1 MRFLAAIGFIAI
13 IAAIVAGIY
22 FFAGFY
28 SVAGTAE
35 DPGIVTWALVQV
47 RKASI
52 ERHATDT
59 PPGSLNDPTVVQ
71 TGARA
76 FAARGCISCHGAPG
90 ADWAK
95 FSEGMNPG
103 PADLKEIAGER
114 PPAQI
119 FWVVKNGIRMTGMPG
134 FGGIGVD
141 DAEIWAITAFVKKLP
156 IVSESDFKA
165 WNAGVAKSGG

>member
-13 IAAIVAGIY
+13 VAAIVAGIY

-35 DPGIVTWALVQV
+35 DPGIVNWALVHV
-47 RKASI
+47 RQESI
-52 ERHATDT
+52 ARHATDT
-59 PPGSLNDPTVVQ
+59 PPGSLNDPAVVQ

-95 FSEGMNPG
+95 FSEGMNPP

-114 PPAQI
+114 APNEI

-165 WNAGVAKSGG
+165 WSAVKSCG

>member
-13 IAAIVAGIY
+13 VVAIVAGIY

-28 SVAGTAE
+28 SVAGTVE
-35 DPGIVTWALVQV
+35 DPAIVTWALVHV
-47 RKASI
+47 RQASI

-59 PPGSLNDPTVVQ
+59 PPNSLNDQAAVQ

-76 FAARGCISCHGAPG
+76 FADRGCVNCHGAPG
-90 ADWAK
+90 VDWAK

-114 PPAQI
+114 TPSEI
-119 FWVVKNGIRMTGMPG
+119 FWVIKNGIRMTGMPG
-134 FGGIGVD
+134 FGAIGTAD
-141 DAEIWAITAFVKKLP
+141 SEIWAITAFVKKLP
-156 IVSESDFKA
+156 TVSENDFKA
-165 WNAGVAKSGG
+165 WTKDANRPGG

>member
-13 IAAIVAGIY
+13 ISAIVAGIY

-95 FSEGMNPG
+95 FSEGMNP
-103 PADLKEIAGER
+103 
-114 PPAQI
+114 
-119 FWVVKNGIRMTGMPG
+119 
-134 FGGIGVD
+134 
-141 DAEIWAITAFVKKLP
+141 
-156 IVSESDFKA
+156 
-165 WNAGVAKSGG
+165 